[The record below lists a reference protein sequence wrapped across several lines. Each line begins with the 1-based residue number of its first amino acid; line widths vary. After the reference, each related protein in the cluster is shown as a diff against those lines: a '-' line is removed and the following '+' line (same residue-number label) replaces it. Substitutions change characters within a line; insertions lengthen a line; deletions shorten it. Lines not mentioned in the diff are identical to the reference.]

1 MQKSFL
7 ISTNS
12 LLVCVTTILSGFSP
26 SFAQNQAQ
34 GSKQQRRPSVTSFEC
49 RGFSPTIFKIALNK
63 NKTYTIQSRT
73 VSKKPTNIS
82 KNLVGGKY
90 VSFRNGFRF
99 KTGELKNQSILRQ
112 NNNIYLVRT
121 SDEARAAEVAAADGA
136 AFCQQL

>member
-7 ISTNS
+7 ISTTCLLACVATS
-12 LLVCVTTILSGFSP
+12 LFNFSP

-34 GSKQQRRPSVTSFEC
+34 GSKQQRRPAVTSFEC
-49 RGFSPTIFKIALNK
+49 RGFSPNIFKIVLNK
-63 NKTYTIQSRT
+63 NKTYTIQSRSVNT
-73 VSKKPTNIS
+73 KPTDTP
-82 KNLVGGKY
+82 KTLTGGKY
-90 VSFRNGFRF
+90 VFFRNGFRF

-121 SDEARAAEVAAADGA
+121 SDEARVAEVAAADGA

>member
-7 ISTNS
+7 ISTTS
-12 LLVCVTTILSGFSP
+12 LLVCATTILSSFSP
-26 SFAQNQAQ
+26 SLAENQAQ
-34 GSKQQRRPSVTSFEC
+34 ASKQQGRPAVTSFEC
-49 RGFSPTIFKIALNK
+49 RGFSPTIFKITLNK

-90 VSFRNGFRF
+90 VSFRKGFRF

-112 NNNIYLVRT
+112 DNNIYLVRT